1 MMMFAVYLKLSG
13 LAELEF
19 PDGTLTARQTD
30 AQNSFMEVAEGM
42 PIISSKDTPHT
53 EILGNIKLAALLPM
67 PRKSATLMLG

>member
-1 MMMFAVYLKLSG
+1 
-13 LAELEF
+13 
-19 PDGTLTARQTD
+19 
-30 AQNSFMEVAEGM
+30 MEVAEGM